1 MPKARH
7 ILSTLNFN
15 EWYQRIESESGNSE
29 LRSDGQPRF
38 PNLLYED
45 AFAQNALAHIA
56 GIDFAHVNY
65 QRGIEIGGKQY
76 RIDFTIEEPG
86 HVPIVIDIDGKSTMA
101 RHACCG
107 ECRTPLFIAINVS
120 SPANQRKRDSHNA
133 RGPARRAQVRTY
145 IQLEQHAL
153 LSRPAPRGARGR

>member
-86 HVPIVIDIDGKSTMA
+86 HVPIVIDIDGKV
-101 RHACCG
+101 RWPD
-107 ECRTPLFIAINVS
+107 TPAAANAALPSS
-120 SPANQRKRDSHNA
+120 SPSMSPPPPISRNETLTMRVD
-133 RGPARRAQVRTY
+133 
-145 IQLEQHAL
+145 QLE
-153 LSRPAPRGARGR
+153 GRKSGLTYN